1 MLDKGQ
7 CIFGAWYLKFLLDL
21 LQLLDDVKLLR
32 TFPQALS
39 TGIALS
45 CISGIPHDSSNIL
58 IIVYEGLVY
67 ESLVS
72 EQVFFI
78 VDFHAFRNVY
88 PLWARHAVA
97 ASGTVDFE
105 GIPHDPLYKLDC
117 FHLLKAQ

>member
-1 MLDKGQ
+1 MLDKVQ
-7 CIFGAWYLKFLLDL
+7 CIFGAWNLKFLLDL

-45 CISGIPHDSSNIL
+45 CISGISHDSSDIL
-58 IIVYEGLVY
+58 IIVYEGLVD
-67 ESLVS
+67 ESLVA

-97 ASGTVDFE
+97 ASGTVDF
-105 GIPHDPLYKLDC
+105 
-117 FHLLKAQ
+117 

>member
-7 CIFGAWYLKFLLDL
+7 CIFGAWNLKFLLDL

-39 TGIALS
+39 AGIAPS

-78 VDFHAFRNVY
+78 VDFHAFRNVHA
-88 PLWARHAVA
+88 LRARHAVA
-97 ASGTVDFE
+97 ACGTVDF
-105 GIPHDPLYKLDC
+105 
-117 FHLLKAQ
+117 